1 MQITLASHET
11 EKIYGLGLQYTH
23 INFKGQFVHMITSEG
38 GVGRGL
44 QPLTDILNTQS
55 KHQGG
60 STVTSYAPAYTFA
73 TSERRGFILPNHTEI
88 GSMDF
93 KSSESHFTITL
104 WKTDKISMKAFHRK
118 TLKQVVAALTSV
130 TGRMKALPAWTQ
142 KGAVVGL

>member
-1 MQITLASHET
+1 MQITTVSNFR

-23 INFKGQFVHMITSEG
+23 INFKGQFVNMISSEG

-60 STVTSYAPAYTFA
+60 STTTTYAPAYTFA
-73 TSERRGFILPNHTEI
+73 TSERRGFILPNHTEL
-88 GSMDF
+88 GSLDF
-93 KSSESHFTITL
+93 KSSKDHATISL
-104 WKTDKISMKAFHRK
+104 WKTDKMKINVFHGK
-118 TLKQVVAALTSV
+118 TLKDVVSKLTTV
-130 TGRMKALPAWTQ
+130 TGRMRALPAWTQ